1 VTAAATAGSDRG
13 ARFAAIQE
21 ALAGSLRGADR
32 MVAALHPGEVALL
45 LESLPPRPRLLAW
58 ELVEPGTQ
66 GEVLVELSEEVRSE
80 LLEGMQAHELV
91 AATEGLETDD
101 LADLLAE
108 LPEALM
114 RQVLRSMDQ
123 QDRDRLSRV
132 LEYPPDTASGLMNTD
147 TVTVRPDVP
156 VEAVLRYLRMR
167 GELPEPTD
175 RLFVV
180 DRNDRYLGALPVT
193 RLLTADPGAPVAAQM
208 DPEAASIPPE
218 LPADEVAALFESRDL
233 VSAAV
238 VSADGKLLGRITV
251 DDVVDVV
258 REQAGHASLA
268 AAGLEDEEDV
278 FAGVRKSARRR
289 ALWLG
294 INLMTAFFAS
304 WVVGFFEAT
313 IEKVVALAVLMPVVA
328 SMGGIAGTQTVTLI
342 IRAIAV
348 GQVQPSN
355 ARWLFFKELGVG
367 ALNGLAWAAVI
378 ALATWSW
385 FGTWDVAAVMFAA
398 IVINLVAAAA
408 AGVLI
413 PLGLKRFR
421 IDPALAGGVIL
432 TTVTDVVGF
441 AALLG
446 LGTLFLACGAA
457 ASGEADE
464 GADLRAAA
472 VCVALPLLD
481 QSPGVRRLE
490 QQVGNQP
497 PAPRAARA
505 EDAQQRP
512 QRPRHRLAVR
522 ERRLRRVR
530 ARLHEQRV
538 DVAHGSRRRAR
549 LAAREQHVHAVQAL
563 EVRLQALH
571 EQRVEQEAEL
581 LGHVRGL
588 RALGPRAAGMA
599 HADDE
604 DAVRAL
610 VDRGRERGGLP

>member
-1 VTAAATAGSDRG
+1 MIESATAPADRG

-21 ALAGSLRGADR
+21 ALAGHLRGADR
-32 MVAALHPGEVALL
+32 MVSALHPAEIALL

-66 GEVLVELSEEVRSE
+66 GDVLVELSEEVRSE
-80 LLEGMQAHELV
+80 LLAGMQPDELV
-91 AATEGLETDD
+91 AATEGLATDD
-101 LADLLAE
+101 LADLLAD
-108 LPEALM
+108 LPEAVM

-123 QDRDRLSRV
+123 QDRDRVSRV
-132 LEYPPDTASGLMNTD
+132 LEFPEDTASGLMNTD

-156 VEAVLRYLRMR
+156 LEAVLRYLRMR

-193 RLLTADPGAPVAAQM
+193 RLLTADPASAVSAQM
-208 DPEAASIPPE
+208 DPEAAAIPPE
-218 LPADEVAALFESRDL
+218 MPAGEVAALFESRDL
-233 VSAAV
+233 LSTAV
-238 VSADGKLLGRITV
+238 VSTDGRLLGRITV

-258 REQAGHASLA
+258 REQAEHASLA

-294 INLMTAFFAS
+294 INLVTALFAS
-304 WVVGFFEAT
+304 WVVGLFEAT

-378 ALATWSW
+378 AVATWSW
-385 FGTWDVAAVMFAA
+385 FGTWEVAGVIFVA
-398 IVINLVAAAA
+398 IVINLIFAAM

-413 PLGLKRFR
+413 PLTLKRLR

-446 LGTLFLACGAA
+446 LGSIFLA
-457 ASGEADE
+457 
-464 GADLRAAA
+464 
-472 VCVALPLLD
+472 
-481 QSPGVRRLE
+481 
-490 QQVGNQP
+490 
-497 PAPRAARA
+497 
-505 EDAQQRP
+505 
-512 QRPRHRLAVR
+512 
-522 ERRLRRVR
+522 
-530 ARLHEQRV
+530 
-538 DVAHGSRRRAR
+538 
-549 LAAREQHVHAVQAL
+549 
-563 EVRLQALH
+563 
-571 EQRVEQEAEL
+571 
-581 LGHVRGL
+581 
-588 RALGPRAAGMA
+588 
-599 HADDE
+599 
-604 DAVRAL
+604 
-610 VDRGRERGGLP
+610 

>member
-1 VTAAATAGSDRG
+1 MTETAPARDDRG

-21 ALAGSLRGADR
+21 ALTGSLRGADR
-32 MVAALHPGEVALL
+32 MVAALHPAEVALL

-66 GEVLVELSEEVRSE
+66 GDVLVELSEEVRSE
-80 LLEGMQAHELV
+80 LLEGMQPDELV
-91 AATEGLETDD
+91 AATEGLATDD

-108 LPEALM
+108 LPEAVM

-123 QDRDRLSRV
+123 QDRERLTRV

-156 VEAVLRYLRMR
+156 LEAVLRYLRMR

-180 DRNDRYLGALPVT
+180 DRADRYLGALPLT
-193 RLLTADPGAPVAAQM
+193 RLLTADPESPVHTQM
-208 DPEAASIPPE
+208 DPEAAPIPPDM
-218 LPADEVAALFESRDL
+218 PADQVAALFESRDL
-233 VSAAV
+233 ISTAV
-238 VSADGKLLGRITV
+238 VSAEGRLLGRITV

-258 REQAGHASLA
+258 REQAEHASLA

-294 INLMTAFFAS
+294 INLVTALFAS
-304 WVVGFFEAT
+304 WVVGLFEAT
-313 IEKVVALAVLMPVVA
+313 IQKVVALAVLMPVVA

-367 ALNGLAWAAVI
+367 AVNGFAWAAII
-378 ALATWSW
+378 ALTTWLW
-385 FGTWDVAAVMFAA
+385 FGTWDVAAVIFIA
-398 IVINLVAAAA
+398 IVINLVAAAM

-413 PLGLKRFR
+413 PMTLKRLR

-446 LGTLFLACGAA
+446 LGSIFL
-457 ASGEADE
+457 
-464 GADLRAAA
+464 
-472 VCVALPLLD
+472 V
-481 QSPGVRRLE
+481 
-490 QQVGNQP
+490 
-497 PAPRAARA
+497 
-505 EDAQQRP
+505 
-512 QRPRHRLAVR
+512 
-522 ERRLRRVR
+522 
-530 ARLHEQRV
+530 
-538 DVAHGSRRRAR
+538 
-549 LAAREQHVHAVQAL
+549 
-563 EVRLQALH
+563 
-571 EQRVEQEAEL
+571 
-581 LGHVRGL
+581 
-588 RALGPRAAGMA
+588 
-599 HADDE
+599 
-604 DAVRAL
+604 
-610 VDRGRERGGLP
+610 

>member
-1 VTAAATAGSDRG
+1 MIEAATAPADRG

-21 ALAGSLRGADR
+21 ALAGHLRGADR
-32 MVAALHPGEVALL
+32 MVSALHPAEIALL

-58 ELVEPGTQ
+58 ELVESGTQ
-66 GEVLVELSEEVRSE
+66 GDVLVELSEEVRTE
-80 LLEGMQAHELV
+80 LLAGMQPDELV
-91 AATEGLETDD
+91 AATEGLATDD
-101 LADLLAE
+101 LADLLAD
-108 LPEALM
+108 LPEAVM

-123 QDRDRLSRV
+123 QDRDRVSRV
-132 LEYPPDTASGLMNTD
+132 LEYPEDTASGLMNTD

-156 VEAVLRYLRMR
+156 LEAVLRYLRMR

-193 RLLTADPGAPVAAQM
+193 RLLTADPESTVSAQM
-208 DPEAASIPPE
+208 DPEAAPIPPE
-218 LPADEVAALFESRDL
+218 MPAGEVAALFEARDL
-233 VSAAV
+233 LSTAV
-238 VSADGKLLGRITV
+238 VSADGRLLGRITV

-258 REQAGHASLA
+258 REQAEHASLA

-294 INLMTAFFAS
+294 INLVTALFAS
-304 WVVGFFEAT
+304 WVVGLFEAT

-378 ALATWSW
+378 AVATWSW
-385 FGTWDVAAVMFAA
+385 FGTWDVAGVIFVA
-398 IVINLVAAAA
+398 IVINLIFAAM

-413 PLGLKRFR
+413 PLTLKRLR

-446 LGTLFLACGAA
+446 LGSIFLA
-457 ASGEADE
+457 
-464 GADLRAAA
+464 
-472 VCVALPLLD
+472 
-481 QSPGVRRLE
+481 
-490 QQVGNQP
+490 
-497 PAPRAARA
+497 
-505 EDAQQRP
+505 
-512 QRPRHRLAVR
+512 
-522 ERRLRRVR
+522 
-530 ARLHEQRV
+530 
-538 DVAHGSRRRAR
+538 
-549 LAAREQHVHAVQAL
+549 
-563 EVRLQALH
+563 
-571 EQRVEQEAEL
+571 
-581 LGHVRGL
+581 
-588 RALGPRAAGMA
+588 
-599 HADDE
+599 
-604 DAVRAL
+604 
-610 VDRGRERGGLP
+610 

>member
-1 VTAAATAGSDRG
+1 MIETATAPADRG

-21 ALAGSLRGADR
+21 ALAGHLRGADR
-32 MVAALHPGEVALL
+32 MVSALHPAEIALL

-66 GEVLVELSEEVRSE
+66 GDVLVELSEEVRSE
-80 LLEGMQAHELV
+80 LLAGMQPDELV
-91 AATEGLETDD
+91 AATEGLATDD
-101 LADLLAE
+101 LADLLAD
-108 LPEALM
+108 LPEAVM

-123 QDRDRLSRV
+123 QDRDRVSRV
-132 LEYPPDTASGLMNTD
+132 LEYPEDTASGLMNTD

-156 VEAVLRYLRMR
+156 LEAVLRYLRMR

-193 RLLTADPGAPVAAQM
+193 RLLTADPASTVSAQM
-208 DPEAASIPPE
+208 DPEAAPIPPE
-218 LPADEVAALFESRDL
+218 MPAGEVAALFESRDL
-233 VSAAV
+233 LSSAV
-238 VSADGKLLGRITV
+238 VSADGRLLGRITV

-258 REQAGHASLA
+258 REQAEHASLA

-294 INLMTAFFAS
+294 INLVTALFAS
-304 WVVGFFEAT
+304 WVVGLFEAT

-378 ALATWSW
+378 AVATWAW
-385 FGTWDVAAVMFAA
+385 FGTWDVAGVIFVA
-398 IVINLVAAAA
+398 IVINLIFAAM

-413 PLGLKRFR
+413 PLTLKRLR

-446 LGTLFLACGAA
+446 LGSIFLA
-457 ASGEADE
+457 
-464 GADLRAAA
+464 
-472 VCVALPLLD
+472 
-481 QSPGVRRLE
+481 
-490 QQVGNQP
+490 
-497 PAPRAARA
+497 
-505 EDAQQRP
+505 
-512 QRPRHRLAVR
+512 
-522 ERRLRRVR
+522 
-530 ARLHEQRV
+530 
-538 DVAHGSRRRAR
+538 
-549 LAAREQHVHAVQAL
+549 
-563 EVRLQALH
+563 
-571 EQRVEQEAEL
+571 
-581 LGHVRGL
+581 
-588 RALGPRAAGMA
+588 
-599 HADDE
+599 
-604 DAVRAL
+604 
-610 VDRGRERGGLP
+610 